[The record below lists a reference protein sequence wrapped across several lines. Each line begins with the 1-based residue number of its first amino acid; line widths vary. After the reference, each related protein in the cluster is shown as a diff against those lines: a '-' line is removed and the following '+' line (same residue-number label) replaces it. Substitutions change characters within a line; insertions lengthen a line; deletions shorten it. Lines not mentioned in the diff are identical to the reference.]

1 MKQNKL
7 FFGLATI
14 AAAALSFAACSS
26 DEPETTPKPQQVKTI
41 SFTSSLEGSKAGT
54 RVNTETQSTAIASGV
69 QVGIFATATG
79 GDLKI
84 GDGEAAATLSNV
96 AYTSNG
102 SGGFNAP
109 ASSMTCSS
117 ETSSIAFTAYAPYN
131 DSWSSA
137 ETQQTFTVT
146 ADQSDAT
153 KYVANDLLY
162 GTGSISEISD
172 NATAAL
178 AFKHMLAQVKVVLQ
192 NATGASNDLTNATV
206 TIKSPL
212 NQVPFTP
219 SGEGTVGTATG
230 SAISINAGTGTTTY
244 AIIPPQTISAG
255 TEFINVSVGG
265 HTIVASLGANQTFNS
280 GGAYTFTITIGD
292 FPTTPAATRT
302 TLGTPT
308 TSLNGWGDPSSIASV
323 TVPRLYASSFTT
335 INGTNTTWDSNT
347 NTFTYTN
354 TSNNFMKCMIFEN
367 GALVNYH
374 SFVFTISEPTSG
386 SSFRVGIFKDNNT
399 SSYKTVNGT
408 AGTYIFDLDNLGSI
422 SFTLKDVESIRFG
435 GSNSGS
441 ANLSCII
448 PPSSFYVSTLTA
460 EEEVTATGG
469 TKLD

>member
-26 DEPETTPKPQQVKTI
+26 DEPETSPKQQEAKTI

-54 RVNTETQSTAIASGV
+54 RVAAETQSTAIASNV
-69 QVGIFATATG
+69 KIGIFATATG
-79 GDLKI
+79 GTVEN
-84 GDGEAAATLSNV
+84 GTNAS
-96 AYTSNG
+96 YTSNG
-102 SGGFNAP
+102 SGGLTADGS
-109 ASSMTCSS
+109 AMTCSS
-117 ETSSIAFTAYAPYN
+117 ETSAMSFTAYAPYN
-131 DSWSSA
+131 ESWSSA
-137 ETQQTFTVT
+137 TTEQTFTVT

-162 GTGSISEISD
+162 GTGSIES
-172 NATAAL
+172 APTANQQVAL
-178 AFKHMLAQVKVVLQ
+178 SFTHKLSQIKVVLTQ
-192 NATGASNDLTNATV
+192 ATGASIDLSGATV
-206 TIKSPL
+206 TVKSPT

-323 TVPRLYASSFTT
+323 TVPRLYASTYAP
-335 INGTNTTWDSNT
+335 INGANTEWDTNSNT
-347 NTFTYTN
+347 FKYTA
-354 TSNNFMKCMIFEN
+354 TSNNFMKCMTFEN

-374 SFVFTISEPTSG
+374 SFVFTISDPSDG
-386 SSFRVGIFKDNNT
+386 SAFRVGIFKDNNT
-399 SSYKTVNGT
+399 SSIKTVNGT

-435 GSNSGS
+435 GSNSGN
-441 ANLSCII
+441 ANLTCVI